1 MRDTEQMNILQ
12 LCRIP
17 VYPPRNGATVRV
29 SMTAEKL
36 AELGE
41 LSLATPPHT
50 DASLPSDIEAIPL
63 DTMYLTERLLR
74 NEGWLG
80 LFALGADHPLQRRL
94 TDAVRSA
101 IEGRDKRFD
110 LVVSEFPQV
119 SRAAHEIATE
129 HGATFLVNKHN
140 AAAEILD
147 SFLERR
153 PVPDVIRKRAVA
165 NLHAFERNTVE
176 MADIAVF
183 QSSSDA
189 ARFSDIEGTTTKVI
203 PNGCEYDR
211 IRQGGNPDGFAQRL
225 GIQPATPVCVFV
237 GSYGYKPNR
246 EAATAIIDELAPAHP
261 DVAFLLVGQDP
272 PDADCQNVYPL
283 GYEEDLAGVLE
294 FADIALC
301 PLFSGSGTKLKM
313 LDYLAAGL
321 PVVTTPVGAQGLP
334 VSHMRE
340 VLMYDTIA
348 GFSDGIN
355 RLVSD
360 DALAAQLADAGQQVA
375 ADHSWSA
382 LMSEYETIVEQFV
395 TADSKIR

>member
-1 MRDTEQMNILQ
+1 MRDTEEMRILQ

-29 SMTAEKL
+29 SKTAEKL
-36 AELGE
+36 AELGT

-50 DASLPSDIEAIPL
+50 EASPPSAIEQIPL

-80 LFALGADHPLQRRL
+80 LFALGDNHPLQRRL
-94 TDAVRSA
+94 TEAVRSA
-101 IEGRDKRFD
+101 IERRNQRFD

-119 SRAAHEIATE
+119 SRAAREIATE
-129 HGATFLVNKHN
+129 HGAKLLVNKHN

-165 NLHAFERNTVE
+165 NLQAFERRTVE
-176 MADIAVF
+176 TADIAVF

-189 ARFSDIEGTTTKVI
+189 ARFSDIEGTVTKVI
-203 PNGCEYDR
+203 PNGCEYER
-211 IRQGGNPDGFAQRL
+211 IRQGGNPEVFAQRL
-225 GIQPATPVCVFV
+225 GIQPETSVCIFV

-246 EAATAIIDELAPAHP
+246 EAATAIINDLAPAHP

-272 PDADCQNVYPL
+272 PEADCTNVYTL
-283 GYEEDLAGVLE
+283 GYEEDLAGVLK

-348 GFSDGIN
+348 GFNDGIN
-355 RLVSD
+355 QLVSED
-360 DALAAQLADAGQQVA
+360 GLAAQLADRGQKVA
-375 ADHSWSA
+375 ADHSWTT
-382 LMSEYETIVEQFV
+382 LMSEYESILDQLLVAGQ
-395 TADSKIR
+395 

>member
-1 MRDTEQMNILQ
+1 
-12 LCRIP
+12 
-17 VYPPRNGATVRV
+17 
-29 SMTAEKL
+29 MTAEKL

-41 LSLATPPHT
+41 LSLATPPQT
-50 DASLPSDIEAIPL
+50 DASLPSGIEAIPL

-80 LFALGADHPLQRRL
+80 MFALGGDHPLQRRL
-94 TDAVRSA
+94 TEAVRSA
-101 IEGRDKRFD
+101 IERRDTRFD

-129 HGATFLVNKHN
+129 HGATLLVNKHN
-140 AAAEILD
+140 AASEILD

-153 PVPDVIRKRAVA
+153 PVPDVIRNRAVA
-165 NLHAFERNTVE
+165 NLNAFERKTVE
-176 MADIAVF
+176 TADIAVF

-189 ARFSDIEGTTTKVI
+189 ARFNDIDETVIKVI
-203 PNGCEYDR
+203 PNGCEYEH
-211 IRQGGNPDGFAQRL
+211 IRQGGNPDVFAQRL
-225 GIQPATPVCVFV
+225 GIQAETPVCVFV

-246 EAATAIIDELAPAHP
+246 EAATAIINDLAPDHP

-272 PDADCQNVYPL
+272 PEADCTNVYPL
-283 GYEEDLAGVLE
+283 GYEEDLAGVLNY
-294 FADIALC
+294 ADIALC

-334 VSHMRE
+334 VAHRRE
-340 VLMYDTIA
+340 VLMYDTVA

-355 RLVSD
+355 QLVSD
-360 DALAAQLADAGQQVA
+360 DGLASQLADAGQKVA
-375 ADHSWSA
+375 AEHSWSA
-382 LMSEYETIVEQFV
+382 LISEYEAIFEELVLAEQ
-395 TADSKIR
+395 